1 MKVAILCESPA
12 DEVTIRILAEAVLG
26 IKISPV
32 PHAGLRTRGW
42 PSVRKVFSA
51 VLKQLHYRSD
61 AEGLICVVDSNAS
74 PVHEPIHKQPG
85 RADPN
90 AGCASFVASGTK
102 CLPKSDHVRRCQDSK
117 RQSDWPFR
125 LSRRGCCAVLTCTSA
140 KRRGLQ
146 GSSPEDCPTQRK
158 TLNRSCTTP
167 PDHRCSSRRSA

>member
-61 AEGLICVVDSNAS
+61 AEGLICVVDSNAT

-85 RADPN
+85 RADP
-90 AGCASFVASGTK
+90 K
-102 CLPKSDHVRRCQDSK
+102 CRLCELRRVRDEVLAQIGPRQEMPRLKTAIGLAVPAIEAWLLCGVNLHVSE
-117 RQSDWPFR
+117 
-125 LSRRGCCAVLTCTSA
+125 AA
-140 KRRGLQ
+140 
-146 GSSPEDCPTQRK
+146 
-158 TLNRSCTTP
+158 
-167 PDHRCSSRRSA
+167 